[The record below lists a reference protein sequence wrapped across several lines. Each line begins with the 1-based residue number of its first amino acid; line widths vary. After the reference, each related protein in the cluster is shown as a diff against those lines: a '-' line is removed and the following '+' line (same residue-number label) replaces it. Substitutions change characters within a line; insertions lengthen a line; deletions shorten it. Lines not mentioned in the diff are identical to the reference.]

1 MNSESKHQPLPTSSQ
16 DSYAGLRWS
25 DRPAHEVL
33 PPAVDLHRLQR
44 RPSPRNRPLLH
55 LGLFV
60 ATVLSTM
67 YVGGF
72 HYAGFATDFVADF
85 PEVSFVEGAWY
96 SFTILAVLGTHEMGH
111 YLACRYYGVDASLP
125 FFLPAP
131 IILTGTL
138 GAVIRIRERIPTKRM
153 LFDIGAAG
161 PIAGFVVVV
170 PALFLG
176 LWLSRVVP
184 MPDEG
189 FVGFTLG
196 EPLLFRLLAWLIWGT
211 APDGYTI
218 NLHPVGLAA
227 WFGLLV
233 TAINLFP
240 IAQLDGGHISYA
252 ALGRRSTTVTLLT
265 TALIVGLALFVSWSW
280 LFWALMMI
288 IMLLAF
294 GARHP
299 ETVDDHV
306 PLDRT
311 RRWIA
316 FATLVIFV
324 VCFTPAPIEVMDLI
338 SSP

>member
-1 MNSESKHQPLPTSSQ
+1 MPEPLLPSSSVSESASSLPGPQ
-16 DSYAGLRWS
+16 DY
-25 DRPAHEVL
+25 ETL
-33 PPAVDLHRLQR
+33 PPFQDPDPTR
-44 RPSPRNRPLLH
+44 RDRRPRNRPLLH
-55 LGLFV
+55 LVLFL

-67 YVGGF
+67 YVGSL
-72 HYAGFATDFVADF
+72 HYAAFTTDFVADF
-85 PEVSFVEGAWY
+85 PEVSMLQGAWY
-96 SFTILAVLGTHEMGH
+96 SLTILTILGTHEMGH

-131 IILTGTL
+131 FILTGTL

-161 PIAGFVVVV
+161 PIAGFVVAV
-170 PALFLG
+170 PALVLG
-176 LWLSRVVP
+176 LWMSRVVP
-184 MPDEG
+184 LPQEG
-189 FVGFTLG
+189 FVGFALG
-196 EPLLFRLLAWLIWGT
+196 EPLLFQFVAWLIWGG
-211 APDGYTI
+211 APDGYTT

-252 ALGRRSTTVTLLT
+252 TLGRRSTMVTLAST
-265 TALIVGLALFVSWSW
+265 TIILGLVFVSLSW

-288 IMLLAF
+288 IMLFAF

-299 ETVDDHV
+299 ETMDDHI
-306 PLDRT
+306 PLDPT

-316 FATLVIFV
+316 VGTLVIFV
-324 VCFTPAPIEVMDLI
+324 LCFTPAPIEVMDLI
-338 SSP
+338 AQQ